1 MTKYPS
7 PSPPSLHNFFLQSL
21 PSIPFL
27 GKRSSLIFIMYRFHP
42 FFLSLSRFFSLSIPA
57 VDLLFNLPSPSLI
70 LSKRGLIRS
79 YHTKSS
85 TVQEEKHIPSLHIE
99 RINGPKKLT
108 MEWSWLLRCHLRSAK
123 SYSKVV
129 RGICHEPWV
138 DSWGRFQIFKD
149 RPYSN
154 CPW

>member
-57 VDLLFNLPSPSLI
+57 VDLLFNLPQL
-70 LSKRGLIRS
+70 LVVLLKRGLIRS

-85 TVQEEKHIPSLHIE
+85 KVQEEKHIPTLHIE
-99 RINGPKKLT
+99 RINGTEKLT
-108 MEWSWLLRCHLRSAK
+108 MEWSWLFRCHLGVAQ
-123 SYSKVV
+123 SYSKIF
-129 RGICHEPWV
+129 RGICHEPCV
-138 DSWGRFQIFKD
+138 DSWGSFQIVWVV
-149 RPYSN
+149 PSSY
-154 CPW
+154 CPH